1 MQALLPSLV
10 FRNEDDIWSPPHTRG
25 RAEQNPSRDSCIA
38 VSSRVRQNILVR
50 NSPCEAIILG
60 KYQTCLNMFRI
71 FLMFL
76 RGEFL
81 TKISPHTKGYS
92 WGNYLARHFARLF
105 PHVCGGPNRE
115 IRLQSPRKTGPRS
128 EIKWNKE
135 KVFIRHEI
143 CVKGMFPNLGWQK
156 FFCFLVW
163 RSLIIMGILG
173 IICNSL

>member
-1 MQALLPSLV
+1 MQALLLSLVFSRVCRVPSTNSV

-71 FLMFL
+71 FLM
-76 RGEFL
+76 
-81 TKISPHTKGYS
+81 KISPHTKGDS
-92 WGNYLARHFARLF
+92 WGNYRARHFARLF
-105 PHVCGGPNRE
+105 PHVYDGPNRE
-115 IRLQSPRKTGPRS
+115 IRLQSPRKTEPRS

-135 KVFIRHEI
+135 KVLIRHEI
-143 CVKGMFPNLGWQK
+143 CVKGMLPNLGWLK
-156 FFCFLVW
+156 FFVC
-163 RSLIIMGILG
+163 
-173 IICNSL
+173 